1 MCKLKAK
8 SHNLGRGGGPWRGLE
23 AGEKHMIC
31 EQLMLN
37 TFWGQRTVHDDGC
50 SSYRTYAP
58 LCGGARTEPVCT
70 VRCCRKVRARVRA
83 DPNEIEQV
91 TLTS

>member
-1 MCKLKAK
+1 
-8 SHNLGRGGGPWRGLE
+8 
-23 AGEKHMIC
+23 MIC

-91 TLTS
+91 TLGRLAPLLTRGVWGCNLPLVAAAS